1 MRAPLSAMAGLAALA
16 ALSSGCG
23 DPRRADVQ
31 VFWTFAGQTCQQAG
45 VHIVQVDIANELL
58 TPNQFF
64 CTDPKDGSLRVG
76 ADLGPFL
83 LGTYQVTLTAFDTN
97 GFTRFESSQTFTVQ
111 GDTEL
116 HVDVQPVATADVSWD
131 ALTSAGGFALGAQG
145 AMTCAEAQVDTVRIM
160 LDPNPDGT
168 GGTAAGEVACNTN
181 GVEGAQAA
189 PMPTGTHSF
198 AISGIRNTPAGP
210 RLVYQT
216 TRPASGRFDPGL
228 ITLID
233 VDADPVGSGR
243 GSATLTWDFSAA
255 GGSACPIT
263 YTLTDPSGV
272 VQAAQTASDCTGTL
286 LVPSVAA
293 GLWGID
299 AIAGAFHSHVLFA
312 VPNQASASWKIPFS
326 R

>member
-131 ALTSAGGFALGAQG
+131 ALTSAGGFALGAQ
-145 AMTCAEAQVDTVRIM
+145 V
-160 LDPNPDGT
+160 
-168 GGTAAGEVACNTN
+168 
-181 GVEGAQAA
+181 A

-233 VDADPVGSGR
+233 VDADPVGTGL

-263 YTLTDPSGV
+263 YTLTDRS
-272 VQAAQTASDCTGTL
+272 
-286 LVPSVAA
+286 
-293 GLWGID
+293 
-299 AIAGAFHSHVLFA
+299 
-312 VPNQASASWKIPFS
+312 
-326 R
+326 